1 MFTDNIDTASNADAT
16 TPYISEVTLDSI
28 VKPLEKEANLLFTWF
43 DYNQMKRNENKCFL
57 ILSLQDNGNVTI
69 GPAQIENSKCQKLMG
84 INIGSKSMFRDHIN
98 CIYKNTSTKLNALS
112 RISYYMDPLKRW
124 LAVFSSLIT
133 VLLPGCFRVK
143 N

>member
-16 TPYISEVTLDSI
+16 TPYISEVTLDST

-57 ILSLQDNGNVTI
+57 ILSLRDNGNVTI

-112 RISYYMDPLKRW
+112 RISYYMGPLKRW